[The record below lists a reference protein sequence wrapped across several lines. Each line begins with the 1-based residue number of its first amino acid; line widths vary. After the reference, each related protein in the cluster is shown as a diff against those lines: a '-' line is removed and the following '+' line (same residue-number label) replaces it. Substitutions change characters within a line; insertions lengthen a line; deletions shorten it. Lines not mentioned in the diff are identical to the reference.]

1 MTQPRYKP
9 LLPDT
14 ELTIYCLNGSVGDRA
29 ISHEGFLGNWEEDG
43 YSFLF
48 FDQPADRLIDELLAG
63 RDGIGLQDRLN
74 MSYRDWQGE
83 AAGPLKIGRIML
95 SPPWLKRVAGE
106 DEIGIIFD
114 PGLVFGNGT
123 HPTTLACL
131 AALEI
136 VCTGGKVERMLD
148 LGTGTGLLALAGAR
162 LGCSRIIGVDKTMLA
177 ASTAAKNVAH
187 NKLEHQV
194 LIINGSAEDFAALP
208 SDLLVANI
216 GFPILDHIVATT
228 DLTNHRWL
236 IFSGLLNDE
245 AELIRTRLAK
255 RDVVILKQWR
265 NESVWNTLLAITR
278 SGR

>member
-1 MTQPRYKP
+1 M
-9 LLPDT
+9 
-14 ELTIYCLNGSVGDRA
+14 TIYCLDGSVGDRT
-29 ISHEGFLGNWEEDG
+29 INHDGFLGNWEEDG

-63 RDGIGLQDRLN
+63 GDGIGLEDRLN

-95 SPPWLKRVAGE
+95 SPPWLRRVAGD

-136 VCTGGKVERMLD
+136 VCSGGKVERMLD

-187 NKLEHQV
+187 NRLEQQI

-216 GFPILDHIVATT
+216 GFPVLDHILANTY
-228 DLTNHRWL
+228 LGNHRWL
-236 IFSGLLNDE
+236 ILSGLLNDE
-245 AELIRTRLAK
+245 AELIRSRLAEQ
-255 RDVVILKQWR
+255 DAVILKQWR
-265 NESVWNTLLAITR
+265 NDSVWNTLLAITR